1 VNLFFQFSVPFF
13 NTATLKSINIE
24 EMSFSDQKFIENP
37 KFLQWIFHNNRSVS
51 QYWEQYLLE
60 HPEEEAQ
67 ILELKA
73 RLSELKYSDETM
85 LQIEKEEIAQQVI
98 SRINLDLEKNKRHS
112 IFISFLKYA
121 AVAVAFAVIGGLA
134 VYMNTSKESIY
145 QQLAGQM
152 VHIPAEGQG
161 PLLITSTGENVDLK
175 KSNSSVDYTRNGT
188 IVVNNDSIIKAAN
201 DIPNVMNQL
210 VIPYGNQS
218 KLILSD
224 NTVVW
229 LNAGSRLVY
238 PTFFNGKTREV
249 LLFGEAFFEVSKN
262 AEKPFIVKTSDIE
275 IKVLGTQFNVSAYA
289 EDKVIQTVLKEGSV
303 SIRKNN
309 ATFFDSEILL
319 KPNQMASFSKGSNET
334 KLYDVDA
341 SYYTL
346 WTKGLL
352 SFDDVDFNRI
362 LKKVERFYNISVNF
376 SEPVLGTIRI
386 SGKLDL
392 KKNRDEVLE
401 YLGKVSLTNIE
412 KVNDNQYMVKK

>member
-1 VNLFFQFSVPFF
+1 MTV
-13 NTATLKSINIE
+13 
-24 EMSFSDQKFIENP
+24 SDQKFIEDP
-37 KFLQWIFHNNRSVS
+37 QFLQWVFHNNRFVDH
-51 QYWEQYLLE
+51 YWEQYLLE
-60 HPEEEAQ
+60 HPEEKAQ

-73 RLSELKYSDETM
+73 RLSELKYSDATL
-85 LQIEKEEIAQQVI
+85 LQVEKEQIAQQVV
-98 SRINLDLEKNKRHS
+98 SRINFDLEKKKGPS
-112 IFISFLKYA
+112 VFISLLKYA
-121 AVAVAFAVIGGLA
+121 AVAIIFAAIGGLA
-134 VYMNTSKESIY
+134 VYMNTDKDTIY

-152 VHIPAEGQG
+152 VRVPSEFQG

-175 KSNSSVDYTRNGT
+175 KSNSSVDYTRNGS
-188 IVVNNDSIIKAAN
+188 IVLNNDSVIHTV
-201 DIPNVMNQL
+201 DDLPNVMNQL

-218 KLILSD
+218 RLILSD

-275 IKVLGTQFNVSAYA
+275 IKVLGTQFNVSAYT
-289 EDKVIQTVLKEGSV
+289 EDRVIQTVLKEGSV
-303 SIRKNN
+303 EIRRND
-309 ATFFDSEILL
+309 AAFFDSKLVL
-319 KPNQMASFSKGSNET
+319 KPNQMASFSKNSNET
-334 KLYDVDA
+334 KLYEVDA

-352 SFDDVDFNRI
+352 SFEDIDFNRI

-376 SEPVLGTIRI
+376 SEPILGSIRI

-392 KKNRDEVLE
+392 KQNKDEVLE
-401 YLGKVSLTNIE
+401 YLEKVSLTHIA
-412 KVNDNQYMVKK
+412 KVNDNQYIVEK

>member
-1 VNLFFQFSVPFF
+1 
-13 NTATLKSINIE
+13 
-24 EMSFSDQKFIENP
+24 
-37 KFLQWIFHNNRSVS
+37 
-51 QYWEQYLLE
+51 
-60 HPEEEAQ
+60 
-67 ILELKA
+67 LELKT
-73 RLSELKYSDETM
+73 RLAELKYSDETM
-85 LQIEKEEIAQQVI
+85 LQIEREHIAQQVI
-98 SRINLDLEKNKRHS
+98 SRISKDLENNKRRL
-112 IFISFLKYA
+112 IFTSLLKYA
-121 AVAVAFAVIGGLA
+121 AVAITFAVIGGLA
-134 VYMNTSKESIY
+134 VYLNSGKESIY

-152 VHIPAEGQG
+152 VQIPSAGQG

-188 IVVNNDSIIKAAN
+188 IVLNNDSVIQAAN
-201 DIPNVMNQL
+201 DVPNVMNQL

-262 AEKPFIVKTSDIE
+262 TEKPFIVKTSDIE

-303 SIRKNN
+303 EICQNN
-309 ATFFDSEILL
+309 ATIFDGKIVL
-319 KPNQMASFSKGSNET
+319 KPNQMASFSKNSNET

-341 SYYTL
+341 NYYTL

-352 SFDDVDFNRI
+352 SFDDIDFNRI

-392 KKNRDEVLE
+392 KQNRDEVLE
-401 YLGKVSLTNIE
+401 YLEKVSLTKIS
-412 KVNDNQYMVKK
+412 KINDNQYIVNK

>member
-1 VNLFFQFSVPFF
+1 MTV
-13 NTATLKSINIE
+13 
-24 EMSFSDQKFIENP
+24 SDQKFIEDTQ
-37 KFLQWIFHNNRSVS
+37 FLQWAFHNNRSVD

-60 HPEEEAQ
+60 HPEEKTQ
-67 ILELKA
+67 ILELKS

-85 LQIEKEEIAQQVI
+85 LQVEKEQIAQHVV
-98 SRINLDLEKNKRHS
+98 SRINLDLEKKKS
-112 IFISFLKYA
+112 QSVFISLLKYA
-121 AVAVAFAVIGGLA
+121 AVAIVFAAIGGLV
-134 VYMNTSKESIY
+134 VYMNTGKDTIY

-152 VHIPAEGQG
+152 VRVPSELQG
-161 PLLITSTGENVDLK
+161 PMLITSTGENVDLK
-175 KSNSSVDYTRNGT
+175 KSNSSVDYTRNGS
-188 IVVNNDSIIKAAN
+188 IVLNNDSVIHAAN

-218 KLILSD
+218 RLILSD

-303 SIRKNN
+303 EIRRND
-309 ATFFDSEILL
+309 ATFFDSKLVL
-319 KPNQMASFSKGSNET
+319 KPNQMASFSKSSNET
-334 KLYDVDA
+334 KLYEVDA

-352 SFDDVDFNRI
+352 SFEDIDFNRI

-376 SEPVLGTIRI
+376 SEPNLGSIRI

-392 KKNRDEVLE
+392 KQNKDEVLE
-401 YLGKVSLTNIE
+401 YLEKVSLTNIS
-412 KVNDNQYMVKK
+412 KVNNNQYLVEK

>member
-1 VNLFFQFSVPFF
+1 M
-13 NTATLKSINIE
+13 A
-24 EMSFSDQKFIENP
+24 FSDQKFIENP
-37 KFLQWIFHNNRSVS
+37 KFLQWVFHNNRLVD

-67 ILELKA
+67 ILELRA

-85 LQIEKEEIAQQVI
+85 LQIEKEDMAQQVI
-98 SRINLDLEKNKRHS
+98 SRINLDLEKNKRQS

-134 VYMNTSKESIY
+134 VYMNTSKETIY

-152 VHIPAEGQG
+152 VHIPSEGQG

-175 KSNSSVDYTRNGT
+175 KSNSSVDYTRNGA
-188 IVVNNDSIIKAAN
+188 IVLNNDSVIKAAN

-303 SIRKNN
+303 AIRQNN
-309 ATFFDSEILL
+309 ATFFDSEIVL
-319 KPNQMASFSKGSNET
+319 KPNQMASFSKSSNET

-346 WTKGLL
+346 WTNGLL
-352 SFDDVDFNRI
+352 SFDDVDLNRI
-362 LKKVERFYNISVNF
+362 LKKVERFYNISVGF
-376 SEPVLGTIRI
+376 SEPTLGAIRI

-392 KKNRDEVLE
+392 KQNRDEVLE
-401 YLGKVSLTNIE
+401 YLEKVSLTNIK

>member
-1 VNLFFQFSVPFF
+1 M
-13 NTATLKSINIE
+13 A
-24 EMSFSDQKFIENP
+24 FSDQKFIENP
-37 KFLQWIFHNNRSVS
+37 KFLQWIFHNNRSVD

-67 ILELKA
+67 ILELKT

-85 LQIEKEEIAQQVI
+85 LQIEKEDIAQQVI
-98 SRINLDLEKNKRHS
+98 SRINLDLEKNKRQS

-121 AVAVAFAVIGGLA
+121 AVAIVFAAIGGLV
-134 VYMNTSKESIY
+134 VYMNSSKESIY

-175 KSNSSVDYTRNGT
+175 KSNSSVDYTRNGA
-188 IVVNNDSIIKAAN
+188 IVVNNDSVIKAAN

-303 SIRKNN
+303 AIRQNN

-319 KPNQMASFSKGSNET
+319 KPNQMASFSKSSNET
-334 KLYDVDA
+334 KLTDVDA

-362 LKKVERFYNISVNF
+362 LKKVERFYNISVGF
-376 SEPVLGTIRI
+376 SEPTLGSIRI

-392 KKNRDEVLE
+392 KRNKDEVLE
-401 YLGKVSLTNIE
+401 YLEKVSLTNIK
-412 KVNDNQYMVKK
+412 KVNDNQYLVKK

>member
-1 VNLFFQFSVPFF
+1 MAV
-13 NTATLKSINIE
+13 
-24 EMSFSDQKFIENP
+24 SDQKFIEDP
-37 KFLQWIFHNNRSVS
+37 RFLQWIFHNNPSVG
-51 QYWEQYLLE
+51 QYWEQYLLG
-60 HPEEEAQ
+60 HPEEVTQ

-73 RLSELKYSDETM
+73 RLSELKYADETM
-85 LQIEKEEIAQQVI
+85 LQIEKDDIAKQVI

-134 VYMNTSKESIY
+134 VYMNSSKESIY

-152 VHIPAEGQG
+152 VHIPSEGQG

-175 KSNSSVDYTRNGT
+175 KSNSSVDYTRNGA
-188 IVVNNDSIIKAAN
+188 IVLNNDSVIKAAN

-303 SIRKNN
+303 AIRQNS
-309 ATFFDSEILL
+309 ASFFDKEIVL
-319 KPNQMASFSKGSNET
+319 KPNQMASFSKSSNET
-334 KLYDVDA
+334 MLYDVDA

-376 SEPVLGTIRI
+376 SEPILGTIRI

-392 KKNRDEVLE
+392 KQNRDEVLE
-401 YLGKVSLTNIE
+401 YLEKVSLTNIE
-412 KVNDNQYMVKK
+412 RVNDNQYMVKK

>member
-1 VNLFFQFSVPFF
+1 M
-13 NTATLKSINIE
+13 T
-24 EMSFSDQKFIENP
+24 FSDQKFIEDP
-37 KFLQWIFHNNRSVS
+37 KFLQWIFHNNQLVN

-67 ILELKA
+67 IIELKT

-85 LQIEKEEIAQQVI
+85 LQFEKEQIAQQVI
-98 SRINLDLEKNKRHS
+98 SRINLDLEKNKRQS
-112 IFISFLKYA
+112 IFVSFLKYA

-134 VYMNTSKESIY
+134 VYLNSDNNSIY

-152 VHIPAEGQG
+152 VQIPSEGQG

-175 KSNSSVDYTRNGT
+175 KSNSSVDYTRNGA
-188 IVVNNDSIIKAAN
+188 IVLNSDSVIKAA
-201 DIPNVMNQL
+201 DDMPNVMNQL

-238 PTFFNGKTREV
+238 PTFFSGKTREV

-262 AEKPFIVKTSDIE
+262 ADKPFIVKTSDIE

-303 SIRKNN
+303 AIRQNN
-309 ATFFDSEILL
+309 ASFFDKEVVL
-319 KPNQMASFSKGSNET
+319 KPNQMASFAKNSNET
-334 KLYDVDA
+334 KLTDVDV

-362 LKKVERFYNISVNF
+362 VKKVERFYNISVNF
-376 SEPVLGTIRI
+376 SEPILGTIRI

-392 KKNRDEVLE
+392 KKNKDEVLE
-401 YLGKVSLTNIE
+401 YLEKVSLTNIKKISE
-412 KVNDNQYMVKK
+412 NQYMVKK

>member
-1 VNLFFQFSVPFF
+1 MFADWVFRP
-13 NTATLKSINIE
+13 TPGIN
-24 EMSFSDQKFIENP
+24 
-37 KFLQWIFHNNRSVS
+37 
-51 QYWEQYLLE
+51 QYWGKYLLE
-60 HPEEEAQ
+60 HPDEAPQ
-67 ILELKA
+67 ILELKS
-73 RLSELKYSDETM
+73 RLTELRYLDET
-85 LQIEKEEIAQQVI
+85 LSPEVKVKIAEQVI
-98 SRINLDLEKNKRHS
+98 DRIEQEEENQKRHTLILS
-112 IFISFLKYA
+112 LMKYA
-121 AVAVAFAVIGGLA
+121 AVALIFAVIGGLV
-134 VYMNTSKESIY
+134 VYLKSDNESIY

-152 VHIPAEGQG
+152 VHIPSEGQG
-161 PLLITSTGENVDLK
+161 PLLITSTGDNVDLK
-175 KSNSSVDYTRNGT
+175 KSNSSVDYTRNGA
-188 IVVNNDSIIKAAN
+188 IVLNNDSVIKAAN
-201 DIPNVMNQL
+201 NIPNVMNQL

-262 AEKPFIVKTSDIE
+262 IEKPFIVKTSDIE

-303 SIRKNN
+303 AIRQNN
-309 ATFFDSEILL
+309 SSFFDSEVVL
-319 KPNQMASFSKGSNET
+319 KPNQMASFSKGSSET

-376 SEPVLGTIRI
+376 SEPILGTIRI

-392 KKNRDEVLE
+392 KQNRDEVLE
-401 YLGKVSLTNIE
+401 YLEKVSLTNIE
-412 KVNDNQYMVKK
+412 RVNDNQYMVKK

>member
-1 VNLFFQFSVPFF
+1 MAV
-13 NTATLKSINIE
+13 
-24 EMSFSDQKFIENP
+24 SDQKFIEDP
-37 KFLQWIFHNNRSVS
+37 RFLQWIFHNNPSVE

-60 HPEEEAQ
+60 HPEEESQ

-85 LQIEKEEIAQQVI
+85 LQIEKDDIAQQVI
-98 SRINLDLEKNKRHS
+98 FRINLDLEKNKRKS

-121 AVAVAFAVIGGLA
+121 AVAIIFASIGGLA
-134 VYMNTSKESIY
+134 VYMNSGKESIY

-152 VHIPAEGQG
+152 VHIPSEGQG

-175 KSNSSVDYTRNGT
+175 KSNSSVDYTRNGA
-188 IVVNNDSIIKAAN
+188 IVLNNDSVMKAAN

-303 SIRKNN
+303 AIRQNN
-309 ATFFDSEILL
+309 AGFFDKEVVL
-319 KPNQMASFSKGSNET
+319 KPNQMASFSKNSNET
-334 KLYDVDA
+334 MLYDVDA

-362 LKKVERFYNISVNF
+362 LKKVERFYNISVGF

-392 KKNRDEVLE
+392 KRNKDEVLE
-401 YLGKVSLTNIE
+401 YLEKVSLTNIE

>member
-1 VNLFFQFSVPFF
+1 M
-13 NTATLKSINIE
+13 TD
-24 EMSFSDQKFIENP
+24 SDQKFIEDP
-37 KFLQWIFHNNRSVS
+37 RFLQWIFHNNPSVD

-60 HPEEEAQ
+60 HPEEKTQ
-67 ILELKA
+67 ILELKT
-73 RLSELKYSDETM
+73 RLLDLKYSDETL
-85 LQIEKEEIAQQVI
+85 LQIEKEDIAQQI
-98 SRINLDLEKNKRHS
+98 IFRINQDVEKNKRKS
-112 IFISFLKYA
+112 IFIPFLKYA
-121 AVAVAFAVIGGLA
+121 AVAIVFAAIGGLV
-134 VYMNTSKESIY
+134 VYMTSNKETIY

-152 VHIPAEGQG
+152 VQIPSEGQG

-175 KSNSSVDYTRNGT
+175 KSNSSVDYTRNGA
-188 IVVNNDSIIKAAN
+188 IVLNSDSVIKAAD

-238 PTFFNGKTREV
+238 PTFFSGKTREV

-303 SIRKNN
+303 AIRQNN
-309 ATFFDSEILL
+309 STFFDKEVVL

-362 LKKVERFYNISVNF
+362 LKKVERFYNISVIF
-376 SEPVLGTIRI
+376 SEPILGTIRI

-392 KKNRDEVLE
+392 KKNKDEVLE
-401 YLGKVSLTNIE
+401 YLEKVSLTNIK
-412 KVNDNQYMVKK
+412 KVNENQYMVKK

>member
-1 VNLFFQFSVPFF
+1 MAFP
-13 NTATLKSINIE
+13 
-24 EMSFSDQKFIENP
+24 DQKFIEDP
-37 KFLQWIFHNNRSVS
+37 RFIKWIFHNNRSVD
-51 QYWEQYLLE
+51 QYWKQYLLE

-85 LQIEKEEIAQQVI
+85 LQIEKVDIAQQVI
-98 SRINLDLEKNKRHS
+98 SRISHDLEKNKRQS

-134 VYMNTSKESIY
+134 VYMNTGKESIY

-152 VHIPAEGQG
+152 VHIPSEGQG

-175 KSNSSVDYTRNGT
+175 KSNSSVDYTRNGA
-188 IVVNNDSIIKAAN
+188 IVLNNDSVIKAAN

-303 SIRKNN
+303 AIRQNN

-319 KPNQMASFSKGSNET
+319 KPNQMASFSKSSNET

-362 LKKVERFYNISVNF
+362 LKKVERFYNITVNF
-376 SEPVLGTIRI
+376 SEPILGTIRI

-392 KKNRDEVLE
+392 KRNKDEVLE
-401 YLGKVSLTNIE
+401 YLEKVSLTNIN
-412 KVNDNQYMVKK
+412 KVNDNQYVVKK

>member
-1 VNLFFQFSVPFF
+1 MAV
-13 NTATLKSINIE
+13 
-24 EMSFSDQKFIENP
+24 SDQKFIDDP
-37 KFLQWIFHNNRSVS
+37 RFLQWIFHNNRSVD

-60 HPEEEAQ
+60 HPEEETQ
-67 ILELKA
+67 IVELKA

-85 LQIEKEEIAQQVI
+85 LQIEKDDIAQQVI
-98 SRINLDLEKNKRHS
+98 SRINLDLEKNKRQS

-121 AVAVAFAVIGGLA
+121 AVAIAFAAIGGLA

-152 VHIPAEGQG
+152 VHIPSEGQG

-175 KSNSSVDYTRNGT
+175 KSNSSVDYTRNGA
-188 IVVNNDSIIKAAN
+188 IVLNNDSVIKAAN

-262 AEKPFIVKTSDIE
+262 AEKPFIVKTSDVE

-303 SIRKNN
+303 AIRQNN
-309 ATFFDSEILL
+309 AAFFDNEIVL
-319 KPNQMASFSKGSNET
+319 KPNQMASFAKTSNET

-376 SEPVLGTIRI
+376 SEPILGTIRI

-392 KKNRDEVLE
+392 KQNQDEVLE
-401 YLGKVSLTNIE
+401 YLEKVSLTNIE
-412 KVNDNQYMVKK
+412 RVNDNQYMVKK

>member
-1 VNLFFQFSVPFF
+1 M
-13 NTATLKSINIE
+13 A
-24 EMSFSDQKFIENP
+24 FSDQKFIENP
-37 KFLQWIFHNNRSVS
+37 KFLQWIFHNNRSVD

-67 ILELKA
+67 ILELIA

-85 LQIEKEEIAQQVI
+85 LQIEKEDIAEQVI
-98 SRINLDLEKNKRHS
+98 SRINLDMEKNKRQS
-112 IFISFLKYA
+112 IFISFMKYA

-134 VYMNTSKESIY
+134 VYMNTGKESIY

-152 VHIPAEGQG
+152 VHIPSDGQG

-175 KSNSSVDYTRNGT
+175 KSNSSVDYTRNGA
-188 IVVNNDSIIKAAN
+188 IVLNNDSVIKAAN

-303 SIRKNN
+303 EIRQNN
-309 ATFFDSEILL
+309 STIFDSKVVL
-319 KPNQMASFSKGSNET
+319 KPNQMASFSKSSNET

-341 SYYTL
+341 NYYTL

-352 SFDDVDFNRI
+352 SFDDIDFNRI
-362 LKKVERFYNISVNF
+362 LKKVERFYNISVGF
-376 SEPVLGTIRI
+376 SEPTLGSIRI

-392 KKNRDEVLE
+392 KQNKDEVLE
-401 YLGKVSLTNIE
+401 YLEKVSLTNIK
-412 KVNDNQYMVKK
+412 KVNDNQYIVNK

>member
-1 VNLFFQFSVPFF
+1 M
-13 NTATLKSINIE
+13 A
-24 EMSFSDQKFIENP
+24 FSDQKFIENQ
-37 KFLQWIFHNNRSVS
+37 KFLQWIFHNNRSVD

-73 RLSELKYSDETM
+73 RLSELKYSDET
-85 LQIEKEEIAQQVI
+85 LPQIEKEDMAQQVI
-98 SRINLDLEKNKRHS
+98 SRINLDLEKNKRQS

-134 VYMNTSKESIY
+134 VYMNSSKESIY
-145 QQLAGQM
+145 QQLARQM
-152 VHIPAEGQG
+152 VHIPSEGQG

-175 KSNSSVDYTRNGT
+175 KSNSSVDYTRNGA
-188 IVVNNDSIIKAAN
+188 IVLNNDSVIKAAN

-303 SIRKNN
+303 AIRQNN

-319 KPNQMASFSKGSNET
+319 KPNQMASFSKSSNET

-362 LKKVERFYNISVNF
+362 LKKVERFYNISVGF
-376 SEPVLGTIRI
+376 SEPTLGSIRI

-392 KKNRDEVLE
+392 KQSRDEVLE
-401 YLGKVSLTNIE
+401 YLEKVSLTNIE
-412 KVNDNQYMVKK
+412 KVNNNQYMVKK

>member
-1 VNLFFQFSVPFF
+1 MAV
-13 NTATLKSINIE
+13 
-24 EMSFSDQKFIENP
+24 SDQKFIEDP
-37 KFLQWIFHNNRSVS
+37 RFLQWIFHNNRFVD

-73 RLSELKYSDETM
+73 RLLELKYSDETM
-85 LQIEKEEIAQQVI
+85 LQIEKDDIAQQVI
-98 SRINLDLEKNKRHS
+98 SRINSDQDKTRRKS
-112 IFISFLKYA
+112 VIISLMKYA
-121 AVAVAFAVIGGLA
+121 AVAVAFAFIGGLA
-134 VYMNTSKESIY
+134 VYLKSGNESIY

-152 VHIPAEGQG
+152 VRVPSEGQG

-175 KSNSSVDYTRNGT
+175 KSNSSVDYTRNGS
-188 IVVNNDSIIKAAN
+188 IVLNNDSVIKAAN

-303 SIRKNN
+303 AIRQNN
-309 ATFFDSEILL
+309 ATFFDREIVL
-319 KPNQMASFSKGSNET
+319 KPNQMASFSKNSNET
-334 KLYDVDA
+334 MLYDVDA

-376 SEPVLGTIRI
+376 SEPILGTIRI

-392 KKNRDEVLE
+392 KQSRDEVLE
-401 YLGKVSLTNIE
+401 YLEKVSLTNIE
-412 KVNDNQYMVKK
+412 RVNDNQYMVKK

>member
-1 VNLFFQFSVPFF
+1 MIV
-13 NTATLKSINIE
+13 
-24 EMSFSDQKFIENP
+24 SDQKFIEDP
-37 KFLQWIFHNNRSVS
+37 RFLQWIFHNNRSVS

-85 LQIEKEEIAQQVI
+85 LQIEKEQIAEQVI
-98 SRINLDLEKNKRHS
+98 SRINFDLDKNKRNS

-134 VYMNTSKESIY
+134 VYMNSSKESIY

-175 KSNSSVDYTRNGT
+175 KSNSSVDYTRNGA
-188 IVVNNDSIIKAAN
+188 IVVNNDSVIKAAN

-275 IKVLGTQFNVSAYA
+275 IKVLGTQFNVSAYS

-303 SIRKNN
+303 AIRQNN

-319 KPNQMASFSKGSNET
+319 KPNQLASFSKSSNET

-362 LKKVERFYNISVNF
+362 LKKVERFYNISVGF
-376 SEPVLGTIRI
+376 SEPTLGSIRI

-392 KKNRDEVLE
+392 KRNRDEVLE
-401 YLGKVSLTNIE
+401 YLEKVSLTNIE

>member
-1 VNLFFQFSVPFF
+1 MTV
-13 NTATLKSINIE
+13 
-24 EMSFSDQKFIENP
+24 SDQKFIENP
-37 KFLQWIFHNNRSVS
+37 KFLQWIFHNNLLVN

-67 ILELKA
+67 IIELKA

-85 LQIEKEEIAQQVI
+85 LQFEKEQIAQQVI
-98 SRINLDLEKNKRHS
+98 SRINLDLEKNKRQS
-112 IFISFLKYA
+112 IFVSFMKYA

-134 VYMNTSKESIY
+134 VYLNSDNNSIY

-152 VHIPAEGQG
+152 VQIPSEGQG

-175 KSNSSVDYTRNGT
+175 KSNSSVDYTRNGA
-188 IVVNNDSIIKAAN
+188 IVLNSDSVIKAA
-201 DIPNVMNQL
+201 DDVPNVMNQL

-238 PTFFNGKTREV
+238 PTFFSGKTREV

-262 AEKPFIVKTSDIE
+262 ADKPFIVKTSDIE

-303 SIRKNN
+303 VIHQNN
-309 ATFFDSEILL
+309 ASFFDKEVVL

-346 WTKGLL
+346 WIKGLL

-362 LKKVERFYNISVNF
+362 VKKVERFYNISVNF
-376 SEPVLGTIRI
+376 SEPILGTIRI

-392 KKNRDEVLE
+392 KKNKDEVLE
-401 YLGKVSLTNIE
+401 YLEKVSLTNIK
-412 KVNDNQYMVKK
+412 KVNENQYMVKK

>member
-1 VNLFFQFSVPFF
+1 MTV
-13 NTATLKSINIE
+13 
-24 EMSFSDQKFIENP
+24 SDQKFIEDP
-37 KFLQWIFHNNRSVS
+37 KFLQWIFHNNLLVN

-67 ILELKA
+67 IIELKT

-85 LQIEKEEIAQQVI
+85 LQFEKEQIAQQVI
-98 SRINLDLEKNKRHS
+98 SRINLDLEKNKRQS
-112 IFISFLKYA
+112 IFVSFMKYA

-134 VYMNTSKESIY
+134 VYLNSDNNSIY

-152 VHIPAEGQG
+152 VQIPSEGQG

-175 KSNSSVDYTRNGT
+175 KSNSSVDYTRNGA
-188 IVVNNDSIIKAAN
+188 IVLNSDSVIKAA
-201 DIPNVMNQL
+201 DDMPNVMNQL

-238 PTFFNGKTREV
+238 PTFFSGKTREV

-262 AEKPFIVKTSDIE
+262 ADKPFIVKTSDIE

-303 SIRKNN
+303 AIRQNN
-309 ATFFDSEILL
+309 STFFDKEVVV

-362 LKKVERFYNISVNF
+362 VKKVERFYNISVNF
-376 SEPVLGTIRI
+376 SEPILGTIRI

-392 KKNRDEVLE
+392 KKSKDEVLE
-401 YLGKVSLTNIE
+401 YLEKVSLTNIKKLNE
-412 KVNDNQYMVKK
+412 NQYMVKK

>member
-1 VNLFFQFSVPFF
+1 MAV
-13 NTATLKSINIE
+13 
-24 EMSFSDQKFIENP
+24 SDQKFIEDP
-37 KFLQWIFHNNRSVS
+37 RFLQWIFHNNQSVD

-60 HPEEEAQ
+60 HPDEEIQ
-67 ILELKA
+67 IIELKA

-85 LQIEKEEIAQQVI
+85 LQIEKDDIAQQVI
-98 SRINLDLEKNKRHS
+98 SRINLDLEKNKRQS

-134 VYMNTSKESIY
+134 VYMSSSKESIY

-152 VHIPAEGQG
+152 VHIPSEGQG

-175 KSNSSVDYTRNGT
+175 KSNSSVDYTRNGA
-188 IVVNNDSIIKAAN
+188 IVLNNDSVIKAVN

-303 SIRKNN
+303 AIRQNS
-309 ATFFDSEILL
+309 ASFFDKEIVL
-319 KPNQMASFSKGSNET
+319 KPNQMASFSKSSNET
-334 KLYDVDA
+334 MLYDVDA

-376 SEPVLGTIRI
+376 SEPIMGTIRI

-392 KKNRDEVLE
+392 KQSRDEVLE
-401 YLGKVSLTNIE
+401 YLEKVSLTNIE